1 MKVAKPSL
9 SQMSDQL
16 LDRDVVAEP
25 LVRELVDDEARGA
38 AADRRVGGPGL
49 VLQREARVEAGRDA
63 ADDRERV
70 VAEVLLEAGDD
81 RRGLLHQPHAGRLV
95 ALAQLLRDRDEPRQA
110 AVLALLDREVA
121 GGEEREVGHHRLV
134 GAPVPL
140 RRVLADLAAAQLAV
154 GDDLAAVGDRDLHVD
169 DRLVERVVVGGEPP
183 RRHVRLV
190 HRDDLVLAG
199 QPVAL
204 PGVGVPRRVVVV
216 RHHDGVLAAGRERL
230 RRGDPQLVPAVG
242 LVEARLLAVDGH
254 LRDRRAGSRGRS
266 WPRSSVAVEPDRR
279 ACRSAAWCRARSGCR
294 SCTSPRRCRRCRR
307 AASRDRRCRTPR
319 RRRAVAAPALAVAP
333 PAPTASPA
341 ASAVARAADR
351 TGRWNG
357 RVVTVRT

>member
-140 RRVLADLAAAQLAV
+140 RRVACRPCGRAACRWRRPRGRWGPGSSRRRRPCRAGGRWRGTTTAPC
-154 GDDLAAVGDRDLHVD
+154 AARSW
-169 DRLVERVVVGGEPP
+169 RRPRSCWPASCAPRRRSTAPGGRRTPP
-183 RRHVRLV
+183 RRC
-190 HRDDLVLAG
+190 
-199 QPVAL
+199 
-204 PGVGVPRRVVVV
+204 
-216 RHHDGVLAAGRERL
+216 
-230 RRGDPQLVPAVG
+230 
-242 LVEARLLAVDGH
+242 
-254 LRDRRAGSRGRS
+254 
-266 WPRSSVAVEPDRR
+266 
-279 ACRSAAWCRARSGCR
+279 AC
-294 SCTSPRRCRRCRR
+294 CRRP
-307 AASRDRRCRTPR
+307 A
-319 RRRAVAAPALAVAP
+319 AAP
-333 PAPTASPA
+333 
-341 ASAVARAADR
+341 
-351 TGRWNG
+351 G
-357 RVVTVRT
+357 